1 MFQIRA
7 HATWVRFGHG
17 RSAASCCADE
27 ILADLII
34 LNHMGA
40 MYGPMRTTTRAER
53 GRVTPR
59 RSPRARAWRM
69 RMRTG
74 RNRCAGIPGA
84 RGGVYIVAAAQPH
97 GRRGRRATSAPLP
110 TPHWAL
116 ARCRVSRSPVLAP
129 TRTRYDLTGTGDT
142 SHRRDTAAG
151 AVTPL
156 TTSGDLAP
164 ELDLRWRYAIH
175 TRTAESPKEIVR
187 RPVHGRLAC
196 GAWAGGSA

>member
-1 MFQIRA
+1 MGAFR
-7 HATWVRFGHG
+7 T
-17 RSAASCCADE
+17 RSLCASCCADE

-40 MYGPMRTTTRAER
+40 NGPMRTTTRAER

-59 RSPRARAWRM
+59 RSPRAQRARAWRM

-110 TPHWAL
+110 TPHS
-116 ARCRVSRSPVLAP
+116 RVA
-129 TRTRYDLTGTGDT
+129 
-142 SHRRDTAAG
+142 
-151 AVTPL
+151 
-156 TTSGDLAP
+156 
-164 ELDLRWRYAIH
+164 
-175 TRTAESPKEIVR
+175 
-187 RPVHGRLAC
+187 
-196 GAWAGGSA
+196 

>member
-1 MFQIRA
+1 MGAFR
-7 HATWVRFGHG
+7 T
-17 RSAASCCADE
+17 RSLCASCCADE

-40 MYGPMRTTTRAER
+40 NGPMRTTTRAER

-59 RSPRARAWRM
+59 RSPRSPRARHGHGAC
-69 RMRTG
+69 G
-74 RNRCAGIPGA
+74 CARVGTGA
-84 RGGVYIVAAAQPH
+84 RGSRV
-97 GRRGRRATSAPLP
+97 RAGACISSRPRSRTADGGGAPLARHSRLR
-110 TPHWAL
+110 TGHS
-116 ARCRVSRSPVLAP
+116 ARCRVSRLALSRP
-129 TRTRYDLTGTGDT
+129 RSDAYSLHLTGTGDT

>member
-1 MFQIRA
+1 MARARPRVIGNSASRDVLWCVHNVHRTWNLHQMFHDPGTCDMGAFR
-7 HATWVRFGHG
+7 T
-17 RSAASCCADE
+17 RSLCASCCADE

-40 MYGPMRTTTRAER
+40 NGPMRTTTRAER

-59 RSPRARAWRM
+59 RSPRAQRARAWRM

-116 ARCRVSRSPVLAP
+116 REMSRVAARALPSSLRRVLV
-129 TRTRYDLTGTGDT
+129 T
-142 SHRRDTAAG
+142 SHRYRRHI
-151 AVTPL
+151 TP
-156 TTSGDLAP
+156 T
-164 ELDLRWRYAIH
+164 
-175 TRTAESPKEIVR
+175 
-187 RPVHGRLAC
+187 
-196 GAWAGGSA
+196 

>member
-1 MFQIRA
+1 MARC
-7 HATWVRFGHG
+7 G
-17 RSAASCCADE
+17 RRREPSEAA
-27 ILADLII
+27 
-34 LNHMGA
+34 
-40 MYGPMRTTTRAER
+40 
-53 GRVTPR
+53 
-59 RSPRARAWRM
+59 SPRAAHPARSAHGHGACGCAHA
-69 RMRTG
+69 G

-110 TPHWAL
+110 TPHSRVACRAL
-116 ARCRVSRSPVLAP
+116 RPRSEASDAYSLH
-129 TRTRYDLTGTGDT
+129 LTGTGDT

>member
-1 MFQIRA
+1 MGAFR
-7 HATWVRFGHG
+7 T
-17 RSAASCCADE
+17 RSLCASCCADE

-59 RSPRARAWRM
+59 RSPRAQRARAWRM

-97 GRRGRRATSAPLP
+97 GRRGRRATPDSALG
-110 TPHWAL
+110 TREMSRVAL
-116 ARCRVSRSPVLAP
+116 SRPRSDAYSLH
-129 TRTRYDLTGTGDT
+129 LTGTGDT

>member
-1 MFQIRA
+1 
-7 HATWVRFGHG
+7 
-17 RSAASCCADE
+17 
-27 ILADLII
+27 
-34 LNHMGA
+34 
-40 MYGPMRTTTRAER
+40 MRTTTRAER
-53 GRVTPR
+53 GERHPAGRSPATPR
-59 RSPRARAWRM
+59 RARPRA
-69 RMRTG
+69 
-74 RNRCAGIPGA
+74 CARVGTGA
-84 RGGVYIVAAAQPH
+84 RGSRVRAGACIVAAAQPRSRTAD
-97 GRRGRRATSAPLP
+97 GGGAPLP
-110 TPHWAL
+110 TPHSRVACRAL
-116 ARCRVSRSPVLAP
+116 RPRCRSADVTARALLS
-129 TRTRYDLTGTGDT
+129 TGTGDT